1 MKGFYVRV
9 LCVIF
14 NALFVCLSVAAIRT
28 VHADPDWTERERMR
42 QGNAQDLLIL
52 GNFSINISIK
62 YKNELWNVIWIHTGK
77 EKNAANNF
85 QSWNYYFVNK
95 KILEDKS
102 LIHTY
107 FVKLHCKKK
116 NQECFCF
123 TSGDMDMKI
132 DVIECTCTCMFSKGW
147 VFPTSLGLY
156 LGPGTGGTMSDG
168 VQRWC
173 QHQGNRGTVFMF

>member
-9 LCVIF
+9 LYVNF
-14 NALFVCLSVAAIRT
+14 NALFFCLSVAAIRT

-77 EKNAANNF
+77 EKNAANDF

-95 KILEDKS
+95 KNLRRQVID
-102 LIHTY
+102 TY
-107 FVKLHCKKK
+107 IFCK
-116 NQECFCF
+116 
-123 TSGDMDMKI
+123 T
-132 DVIECTCTCMFSKGW
+132 T
-147 VFPTSLGLY
+147 L
-156 LGPGTGGTMSDG
+156 
-168 VQRWC
+168 
-173 QHQGNRGTVFMF
+173 

>member
-9 LCVIF
+9 LYVNF
-14 NALFVCLSVAAIRT
+14 NALFFCLSVAAIRT
-28 VHADPDWTERERMR
+28 VHADPDWMERERMR

-62 YKNELWNVIWIHTGK
+62 YCKNELWNVIWIHTGK
-77 EKNAANNF
+77 EKMLQIIFRAEITILLI
-85 QSWNYYFVNK
+85 K

-116 NQECFCF
+116 
-123 TSGDMDMKI
+123 TKS
-132 DVIECTCTCMFSKGW
+132 
-147 VFPTSLGLY
+147 VFVLHLEIWIWK
-156 LGPGTGGTMSDG
+156 LM
-168 VQRWC
+168 
-173 QHQGNRGTVFMF
+173 

>member
-1 MKGFYVRV
+1 MNYGMSYEFIQEKKKM
-9 LCVIF
+9 LQMIF
-14 NALFVCLSVAAIRT
+14 RAEIT
-28 VHADPDWTERERMR
+28 I
-42 QGNAQDLLIL
+42 LLI
-52 GNFSINISIK
+52 
-62 YKNELWNVIWIHTGK
+62 
-77 EKNAANNF
+77 
-85 QSWNYYFVNK
+85 K

-116 NQECFCF
+116 NQQCFCF

-168 VQRWC
+168 VQR
-173 QHQGNRGTVFMF
+173 

>member
-1 MKGFYVRV
+1 M
-9 LCVIF
+9 LQMIF
-14 NALFVCLSVAAIRT
+14 RAEIT
-28 VHADPDWTERERMR
+28 I
-42 QGNAQDLLIL
+42 LLI
-52 GNFSINISIK
+52 
-62 YKNELWNVIWIHTGK
+62 
-77 EKNAANNF
+77 
-85 QSWNYYFVNK
+85 K

-116 NQECFCF
+116 TKSVFV
-123 TSGDMDMKI
+123 KI

-168 VQRWC
+168 VQR
-173 QHQGNRGTVFMF
+173 

>member
-62 YKNELWNVIWIHTGK
+62 YCKNELWNVIWIHTGK
-77 EKNAANNF
+77 EKNAANDF
-85 QSWNYYFVNK
+85 QSWNYYCILLIK

-107 FVKLHCKKK
+107 FVK
-116 NQECFCF
+116 
-123 TSGDMDMKI
+123 I
-132 DVIECTCTCMFSKGW
+132 DVIECTCMFSKGW